1 MGLEGALGRRVT
13 VGLLLALCSAVT
25 SISTKEILR
34 SFPFPVTI
42 AAVQQLLSAALGRLG
57 IASWQTATSG
67 ASPLFDA
74 QIAPV
79 VTAMVIS
86 LVAYR
91 WSLMHASVSFTC
103 IVKTLAPLFTILFS
117 FAVEGQPTTA
127 ARCASVVPV
136 VLGVALTSATEVEFS
151 SVGALAALVATA
163 SQALQMVL
171 AKRLL
176 SRGVWSKPELFYRIA
191 LSGFCLLLGLSL
203 LVEAQ
208 PIRDELRA
216 PAALSDGAS
225 RRGVWRPAGWVLVN
239 GICYFVNQLRAR
251 ARSVPG
257 KEAGTEPTSDGRYTG
272 LSVLD
277 AMDTPL
283 SHALAN
289 VLKRA
294 VVATPLHVFGAALSI
309 FGALAYQQV
318 VSLGGRWAA
327 ASLRSSGYA
336 PVALSEEADALEAP
350 PAEEARLGEG
360 RRRGEPHPADGAE
373 DGG

>member
-1 MGLEGALGRRVT
+1 
-13 VGLLLALCSAVT
+13 
-25 SISTKEILR
+25 
-34 SFPFPVTI
+34 
-42 AAVQQLLSAALGRLG
+42 
-57 IASWQTATSG
+57 
-67 ASPLFDA
+67 
-74 QIAPV
+74 
-79 VTAMVIS
+79 
-86 LVAYR
+86 
-91 WSLMHASVSFTC
+91 
-103 IVKTLAPLFTILFS
+103 
-117 FAVEGQPTTA
+117 
-127 ARCASVVPV
+127 
-136 VLGVALTSATEVEFS
+136 
-151 SVGALAALVATA
+151 
-163 SQALQMVL
+163 MVL

-191 LSGFCLLLGLSL
+191 LSGAPRPPLASQSPRNRPPPLNPLPPSGAHKGFCLLLGLSL

-216 PAALSDGAS
+216 AAALSDGAS

-294 VVATPLHVFGAALSI
+294 VVVVIAMAHAGTGATPAARRSARQPLPALGRPGPCLCLGDPSSRLWRRALHLWRPRVSAGCQPGRAVGRGISPLERVCSRGAERGGGCLGGSAGGGGAARG
-309 FGALAYQQV
+309 GAPERRAAP
-318 VSLGGRWAA
+318 SRW
-327 ASLRSSGYA
+327 
-336 PVALSEEADALEAP
+336 
-350 PAEEARLGEG
+350 
-360 RRRGEPHPADGAE
+360 RRGWRVITVVPCSL
-373 DGG
+373 

>member
-1 MGLEGALGRRVT
+1 
-13 VGLLLALCSAVT
+13 
-25 SISTKEILR
+25 
-34 SFPFPVTI
+34 
-42 AAVQQLLSAALGRLG
+42 
-57 IASWQTATSG
+57 
-67 ASPLFDA
+67 
-74 QIAPV
+74 
-79 VTAMVIS
+79 
-86 LVAYR
+86 
-91 WSLMHASVSFTC
+91 
-103 IVKTLAPLFTILFS
+103 
-117 FAVEGQPTTA
+117 
-127 ARCASVVPV
+127 VVPV

-239 GICYFVNQLRAR
+239 GICYFVNQ
-251 ARSVPG
+251 
-257 KEAGTEPTSDGRYTG
+257 YTG

-294 VVATPLHVFGAALSI
+294 VVVVIAMAHAGTGATPLHVFGAALSI

-327 ASLRSSGYA
+327 ASLRSSGYV

-350 PAEEARLGEG
+350 PAEEARFGEG
-360 RRRGEPHPADGAE
+360 RRRGEPHPADGTVITGAE